1 MRRGLIIYLL
11 IVGILYLVYGFLEF
25 IKGVIAWWLPW
36 IKFPVAELSATI
48 RFNNIR
54 LNIPNLIADP
64 FAGLVLIFTS
74 LVYFRAVTYFREN
87 KIDGWGFL
95 IVGVI
100 LSVALAFL
108 NILIVLADA
117 IEAYYP
123 LLWGQKP
130 NESWNIL
137 TDEWMF
143 NPMMIL
149 GVLILPLIKECL
161 NWYRKSK
168 STQS

>member
-1 MRRGLIIYLL
+1 MNDMVVFLGMIKTLEPVIINDKYNRGGFFRSLPYIPSSTISGALI
-11 IVGILYLVYGFLEF
+11 
-25 IKGVIAWWLPW
+25 
-36 IKFPVAELSATI
+36 S
-48 RFNNIR
+48 N
-54 LNIPNLIADP
+54 
-64 FAGLVLIFTS
+64 
-74 LVYFRAVTYFREN
+74 YFREN